1 MLKNM
6 FEKLF
11 ANAGAKIELMAKIN
25 FVLWVIAGAGVGIF
39 LAYGFN
45 GPDFSMLLFAIV
57 GGFIGFIIGWLSS
70 IVWFLIGETAKNIS
84 MIHNDIANIIKGN
97 SNNNDDNIYDIAKI
111 IKERK

>member
-11 ANAGAKIELMAKIN
+11 ANAGAKIKLMAKIN
-25 FVLWVIAGAGVGIF
+25 FVLWVIAGAFI
-39 LAYGFN
+39 GF
-45 GPDFSMLLFAIV
+45 LFAFVEDDI
-57 GGFIGFIIGWLSS
+57 FIMLPIGIAGGFIIGWLSS